1 MKTKESSM
9 VNRRNFMKTIGILPI
24 VSGAAIVALCQ
35 GCSDSPTSTLSG
47 ETVTITLAN
56 ESSLQSIGGSIR
68 RTFGNNNNGLPVI
81 VIRTAQDKF
90 RAMSSYC
97 PHEGGSISSPSGG
110 KAICSKHGAQFGTS
124 EGNFAQNIG
133 GESTTSAQTFI
144 VNYDQISGTIT
155 ISL

>member
-1 MKTKESSM
+1 MKTKESSIQ
-9 VNRRNFMKTIGILPI
+9 NRRNFMKTIGILPV

-35 GCSDSPTSTLSG
+35 GCSDSSTSTLTG
-47 ETVTITLAN
+47 EIVTVTLAN
-56 ESSLQSIGGSIR
+56 EPNLQSIGGSIR

-90 RAMSSYC
+90 RTMSSKC
-97 PHEGGSISSPSGG
+97 PHEAGSVAAPSGG

-133 GESTTSAQTFI
+133 GESTSSLQEFI
-144 VNYDQISGTIT
+144 TTYNSSTGIIS
-155 ISL
+155 ISM

>member
-1 MKTKESSM
+1 MKTKESSI
-9 VNRRNFMKTIGILPI
+9 VNRRNFIKTIGILPV

-35 GCSDSPTSTLSG
+35 GCSDSPTSTLTG
-47 ETVTITLAN
+47 EKVTVTLAN
-56 ESSLQSIGGSIR
+56 ESSLQSMGSSIR

-90 RAMSSYC
+90 RTMSSYC
-97 PHEGGSISSPSGG
+97 THEGGSVASPSGG

-133 GESTTSAQTFI
+133 GESTSSLQEFI
-144 VNYDQISGTIT
+144 TMYNSSTGIIT
-155 ISL
+155 ISM

>member
-1 MKTKESSM
+1 MKTKESSI
-9 VNRRNFMKTIGILPI
+9 VNRRNFIKTIGILPV

-35 GCSDSPTSTLSG
+35 GCSDSPTSTLTG
-47 ETVTITLAN
+47 EKVTVTLAN
-56 ESSLQSIGGSIR
+56 ESSLQSMGGSIR

-90 RAMSSYC
+90 RTMSSKC
-97 PHEGGSISSPSGG
+97 PHEAGSVAAPSGG

-133 GESTTSAQTFI
+133 GESTSSLQEFI
-144 VNYDQISGTIT
+144 TMYNSSTGIIT
-155 ISL
+155 ISM

>member
-1 MKTKESSM
+1 MKTKESSI
-9 VNRRNFMKTIGILPI
+9 VNRRNFMKTIGILPV

-35 GCSDSPTSTLSG
+35 GCSDSPTSTLTG
-47 ETVTITLAN
+47 EKVTLTLAN

-133 GESTTSAQTFI
+133 GESTSSLQEFI
-144 VNYDQISGTIT
+144 TMYNSSTGIIS
-155 ISL
+155 ISM